1 MYFRFLC
8 LFCFN
13 EREEAAEF
21 SLFVLE
27 SWDGRGLVEPNGTK
41 NLRIAKPEDVGDR
54 RGAPE

>member
-21 SLFVLE
+21 SRFVLE
-27 SWDGRGLVEPNGTK
+27 LWDGRGLVEPDGTK
-41 NLRIAKPEDVGDR
+41 NLRIAESEDVRD
-54 RGAPE
+54 